1 MSNNKVTKTDT
12 FRLAFTRR
20 KTSELFKSPMVKAV
34 LLTELRK
41 MGSDAEMIV
50 KLLDKVHPVKL
61 VQLPRQQ
68 QAANANVVQPYDV
81 ANTVHNPPPRPQ
93 DRSSEETTLDVL
105 DSDDELVNDLGLN
118 QRQEQR
124 LRRKRKKEGEKE
136 TVAVQILANKHFK
149 EHSSHLTLFIYL
161 LFAMK

>member
-1 MSNNKVTKTDT
+1 MSNNKVTKADI

-20 KTSELFKSPMVKAV
+20 KINDLFKSPVVKVV
-34 LLTELRK
+34 LLTEIRE
-41 MGSDAEMIV
+41 MGPDAEMIV
-50 KLLDKVHPVKL
+50 RLLDKVHPVKP

-81 ANTVHNPPPRPQ
+81 TNDVQDAPPRPQ
-93 DRSSEETTLDVL
+93 DGSSEETALDVL

-124 LRRKRKKEGEKE
+124 LRR
-136 TVAVQILANKHFK
+136 Q
-149 EHSSHLTLFIYL
+149 L
-161 LFAMK
+161 LL